1 MYSANANT
9 TAKDIASDAKTTAT
23 RAKDEVRET
32 VHDIRSDLESTA
44 RKAGRK
50 VHQYFD
56 TASDEVVHA
65 ADVVK
70 TQIRTNPVQSS
81 VIALAAGFVLGALF
95 RR

>member
-1 MYSANANT
+1 MYNANP
-9 TAKDIASDAKTTAT
+9 TAKDIANDAKSTAN
-23 RAKDEVRET
+23 RVKDEVSDT
-32 VHDIRSDLESTA
+32 VTELRADLETTA

-50 VHQYFD
+50 VRQYFD

-70 TQIRTNPVQSS
+70 GQIRTNPVQSS